1 MSRIPPPAGRIPAI
15 ERVHTALTTIA
26 RRGSARVRRE
36 DAVSPVD
43 QSLLRFIAEHPG
55 TRAIDIAEHFGFNR
69 STVSRQIG
77 ALSTA
82 GLIADAADDGGEVRR
97 GQPLRLSWAQ
107 IIDGI
112 DVLLQDAVL
121 VAGEEQPMTSLVNTD
136 ELGDSPVTA
145 GQLSPAA
152 VSPAIA

>member
-97 GQPLRLSWAQ
+97 GQPLRLSP
-107 IIDGI
+107 
-112 DVLLQDAVL
+112 
-121 VAGEEQPMTSLVNTD
+121 AGEQLLTD
-136 ELGDSPVTA
+136 RAAEIRAVTA
-145 GQLSPAA
+145 ARMRDWTAEEIAGFAA
-152 VSPAIA
+152 LLERYNEGPEK